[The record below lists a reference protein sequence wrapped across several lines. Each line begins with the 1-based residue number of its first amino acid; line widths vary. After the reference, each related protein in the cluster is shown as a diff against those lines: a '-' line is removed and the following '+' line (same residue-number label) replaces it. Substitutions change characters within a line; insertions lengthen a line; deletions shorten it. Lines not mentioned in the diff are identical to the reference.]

1 MRFAGTRSYGRA
13 MKAKTLLGTLV
24 VIGIVVFVIYVWA
37 WPQLKSPVNE
47 GKHNLPPKVQ
57 INMPNPGGG

>member
-1 MRFAGTRSYGRA
+1 

-24 VIGIVVFVIYVWA
+24 VIGILVFVIYVWA

-57 INMPNPGGG
+57 INMPNPSGG